1 VRKFIV
7 ADSSV
12 FIYGKDL
19 DGVVVTVPGVE
30 GELKDISSRMRLQ
43 ISDVKIEPPSKEMI
57 DNAQQAALETGDAQV
72 LSEVDLE
79 VLAKALEL
87 DAVLATDDY
96 AVQNVALHLGLLVE
110 PVAQPR
116 IKKVIK
122 RKIIMKCAGCGRPF
136 QGDECPICGTPARR
150 NKGD

>member
-1 VRKFIV
+1 V

>member
-1 VRKFIV
+1 M